1 VATKPD
7 ADKAEASDV
16 EIKPKKSKKKLLIV
30 LIVVL
35 LLVLAGGAGAWVY
48 ISKKNAAEAETEPE
62 AVAHEVK
69 KSPPVFLALDNMVVN
84 LADVGGEK
92 VAQVG
97 ITLELIDTK
106 GSDKVKVYL
115 PSIRSRILLLISQR
129 DSVELLSLAGKE
141 KLAADLLV
149 EAVRPFLQEP
159 DAKHAASE
167 PTKEAK
173 VKKKPADKAHADDV
187 PVTGVHFYSFIIQ

>member
-1 VATKPD
+1 MATKPD

-16 EIKPKKSKKKLLIV
+16 EIKPKKSKTKLLIV
-30 LIVVL
+30 VIVVFF
-35 LLVLAGGAGAWVY
+35 LVLAGGAGAWVY
-48 ISKKNAAEAETEPE
+48 ISKKNAAEADPDT
-62 AVAHEVK
+62 VAHEVK
-69 KSPPVFLALDNMVVN
+69 KSPPVFLALDNMVIN

-97 ITLELIDTK
+97 ITLELIDSK

-115 PSIRSRILLLISQR
+115 PLIRSRILLLISQR

-149 EAVRPFLQEP
+149 EAIRPFLQET
-159 DAKHAASE
+159 DAKHVASE
-167 PTKEAK
+167 SPKEAK
-173 VKKKPADKAHADDV
+173 VKKKSADKAHADDI

>member
-1 VATKPD
+1 MATKPD

-16 EIKPKKSKKKLLIV
+16 EIKPKKSKKKLLIG
-30 LIVVL
+30 LIVGL

-48 ISKKNAAEAETEPE
+48 ISKKNAAEAEPD
-62 AVAHEVK
+62 AVVHEVK

-97 ITLELIDTK
+97 ITLELIDSK
-106 GSDKVKVYL
+106 GSDKVKIYL

-159 DAKHAASE
+159 DAKHGTAD
-167 PTKEAK
+167 PTKEVK

>member
-1 VATKPD
+1 MATKPD
-7 ADKAEASDV
+7 ADPAQASDV
-16 EIKPKKSKKKLLIV
+16 EIKPKKSKTKLLIV
-30 LIVVL
+30 VIVVL

-48 ISKKNAAEAETEPE
+48 ISKKNAAEADPD
-62 AVAHEVK
+62 AALHEVK

-97 ITLELIDTK
+97 ITLELVDSN

-149 EAVRPFLQEP
+149 EAIRPFLQEP
-159 DAKHAASE
+159 DAKHAATD
-167 PTKEAK
+167 PAKEAK
-173 VKKKPADKAHADDV
+173 VKKKSADKEHLANI

>member
-1 VATKPD
+1 MATKPD

-16 EIKPKKSKKKLLIV
+16 EIKPKKSKTKLLIV

-48 ISKKNAAEAETEPE
+48 ISKKNAAETDSDS
-62 AVAHEVK
+62 VVHEVK

-97 ITLELIDTK
+97 ITLELIDSK

-159 DAKHAASE
+159 DAKHGTVE
-167 PTKEAK
+167 QTKEAK
-173 VKKKPADKAHADDV
+173 VKKKSADKAHADDI

>member
-16 EIKPKKSKKKLLIV
+16 EIKPKKSKTKLLIV
-30 LIVVL
+30 VIVAL
-35 LLVLAGGAGAWVY
+35 LLTLAGGAGAWVY
-48 ISKKNAAEAETEPE
+48 ISKKNAAEAEPE
-62 AVAHEVK
+62 TVAHEVK

-129 DSVELLSLAGKE
+129 DSVELLSIAGKE

-149 EAVRPFLQEP
+149 EAIRPFLQEP
-159 DAKHAASE
+159 DAKHVTSE
-167 PTKEAK
+167 QTKEAK
-173 VKKKPADKAHADDV
+173 VKKKSADKAHVDEV